1 MRNILLTLSALLILS
16 CNPCKRLAK
25 DKYKPCFNAFSDTLS
40 IHDTLTLH
48 DTIIV
53 PEIRKEWLIKSDT
66 IINTERVYYS
76 RKGDTTIII
85 CKGDTIYRTKE
96 VIRELKVPYIKYVY
110 KKGIEWGWVFLLGFI
125 ALIIWAIYGRKE
137 N

>member
-1 MRNILLTLSALLILS
+1 MRNILLTLSAFLILS

-53 PEIRKEWLIKSDT
+53 PEIKKEWLIKSDT

-76 RKGDTTIII
+76 RKGDTTVII

-96 VIRELKVPYIKYVY
+96 VIRELKVPYIRYVY
-110 KKGIEWGWVFLLGFI
+110 KEREYSW
-125 ALIIWAIYGRKE
+125 LIILLLITAIIIFVAKRK
-137 N
+137 

>member
-1 MRNILLTLSALLILS
+1 MKILLFLSPLFLVS
-16 CNPCKRLAK
+16 CNPCKKLSK
-25 DKYKPCFNAFSDTLS
+25 DKYKPCFNAVSDTLS
-40 IHDTLTLH
+40 IHDTLIVR

-53 PEIRKEWLIKSDT
+53 PDIRKEWLIKSDT
-66 IINTERVYYS
+66 VINTERVYYS

-85 CKGDTIYRTKE
+85 CKGDTICRTKE

-110 KKGIEWGWVFLLGFI
+110 NKGIEWGWVFLLGFI
-125 ALIIWAIYGRKE
+125 TLIVWAIYVRKE